1 MTSMVLEEPL
11 LPDIAKTLRSLG
23 FRQGIGDFQ
32 ARWEERNPWN
42 IPGPIYVGDDDSCG
56 TGPMAAP
63 NNVYMPETRDE
74 SRFLPAR
81 LHGYGGEF
89 VFRQPSTLFELRQ
102 IVEAAATNTTDAY
115 AFDGNDHWTPQAVA
129 GWWESVQPVRT
140 DGRRLLHGFANDIR
154 RGLRRDEPWPSDG
167 LRRWIDYLE
176 NGAEAYLDKYVAA
189 LVTA

>member
-1 MTSMVLEEPL
+1 MDLEEPFL
-11 LPDIAKTLRSLG
+11 LDVGGTLRGLG
-23 FRQGIGDFQ
+23 LSQGTGNFQ

-63 NNVYMPETRDE
+63 NNVYMPETHDE
-74 SRFLPAR
+74 DRFLRAGLAP
-81 LHGYGGEF
+81 YGGEF

-115 AFDGNDHWTPQAVA
+115 AFDGNDHWTQQAVA
-129 GWWESVQPVRT
+129 SWWDAVQPLRSEASRMLDNFAKDVRA
-140 DGRRLLHGFANDIR
+140 GR
-154 RGLRRDEPWPSDG
+154 RRDESWPSAG

-176 NGAEAYLDKYVAA
+176 TGAEAYLEKYVA
-189 LVTA
+189 LLLKV